1 MNKRPRERNR
11 EIADEEFLWTMFL
24 VAAPTAVVAFIA
36 YLYGLRHGTLEL
48 ARTYAFMTLV
58 FAQLFTSLS
67 VRSRTPIW
75 RESLFSNVA
84 LLVVIAVS
92 IFVQTSIQQSEFL
105 AGLLRTTPVPL
116 EDGLRLLAVAVTPLV
131 ALELLKFLQSRAEGE
146 RTGHEAKLIRAAAIG
161 VFAIMAVGGS
171 SLYWSWRKTPGIQSV
186 SRREESRP
194 ATRSVAAAGVVGAES
209 VATVT
214 APISGVVEA
223 LYCDVGAQVR
233 AGQLC
238 ARIDPGPYRDALA
251 RAKAD
256 LDAAQKKYE
265 EDRAEATRAKA
276 ALERRQ
282 ALAKRRAGVRRELG
296 RYRSAYSRAVAK
308 AESDEALIA
317 EREAAFRAAEKELDK
332 TNVFSPVDGTVASR
346 LVEAG
351 GRVEADATQAPL
363 FVVALP
369 EARIKAR
376 VAEKDVAAMEIGR
389 QVSIAV
395 DKFPGRVFE
404 GRVEAIRPSPETR
417 PDAKTYDVIVSA
429 PNPQALLAPQMT
441 ATVRAAFPP
450 GR

>member
-1 MNKRPRERNR
+1 
-11 EIADEEFLWTMFL
+11 
-24 VAAPTAVVAFIA
+24 
-36 YLYGLRHGTLEL
+36 
-48 ARTYAFMTLV
+48 MTLV

-116 EDGLRLLAVAVTPLV
+116 EDVWRLLAVAVTPLV

-146 RTGHEAKLIRAAAIG
+146 TTGHEAKLIRAAAIG

-238 ARIDPGPYRDALA
+238 ARIDPGPYRNALA

-265 EDRAEATRAKA
+265 EDRVEATRAKA

-282 ALAKRRAGVRRELG
+282 ALAKRRAGVRRELD
-296 RYRSAYSRAVAK
+296 RYRSAYVRAVAK
-308 AESDEALIA
+308 AKNDEALIA
-317 EREAAFRAAEKELDK
+317 EREAALRAAEKELDK

-346 LVEAG
+346 PVETG
-351 GRVEADATQAPL
+351 GRVEEDTQTPL